1 MSAPAVDSGFQVFT
15 LPDLGEGLT
24 EAELVSWLVAEGDT
38 VAVDQPIAEVETA
51 KSVVEVPSPFAGTVA
66 VLHGRPGEMLDVG
79 APFLS
84 VRPEGD
90 GPAGAG
96 SADTTPAVA
105 GPAADAT
112 GTITG
117 AGVEAAAA
125 ELREEAGVPAAATR
139 DDDAPAVDGGSGN
152 VLIGYG
158 TPGGLTGGRT
168 RPRKG
173 ATAGA
178 AASPAAS
185 AAPAAPAAPATL
197 LPAARTTPSPAAAVA
212 EPAAPVGATDGTT
225 SAPDT
230 GTAASAAGT
239 APTCVSPLVRKL
251 ARDNGVRLTDLRGSG
266 EQGLILRRDVEQAIA
281 AATVRDVGATP
292 GSGVDAAAGAATATL
307 DAVARP
313 ALGDAP
319 GAADVPLDSRSGLAV
334 LERSPLKGV
343 RRTIA
348 DAMTRS
354 RREIPEATVWVDVDA
369 TALVELREAMK
380 RRTPD
385 AVPGLLAF
393 VARFVVAGLARYPE
407 LNSRIATG
415 ADGAQEIVRVDG
427 VNLGIAAQTDRGLVV
442 PSVRRADTLSA
453 RGLDAEIRRLAALAR
468 EGRATPSDLSSGTF
482 TLNNYGVFGV
492 DGSAAIINY
501 PESAILGMGRIIDR
515 PWVVDGGLAVRKVT
529 ELTLAFD
536 HRVCDGGTAGG
547 FLRFVADAIENPGGM
562 LADL

>member
-1 MSAPAVDSGFQVFT
+1 MSAPTVGSKLLVFT

-38 VAVDQPIAEVETA
+38 VVVDQPVAEVETA
-51 KSVVEVPSPFAGTVA
+51 KSVVEVPSRFAGTVA
-66 VLHGRPGEMLDVG
+66 VLHGRPGEVLDVG

-84 VRPEGD
+84 VRP
-90 GPAGAG
+90 AG
-96 SADTTPAVA
+96 SEQGGSEPSAI
-105 GPAADAT
+105 GAAL
-112 GTITG
+112 G
-117 AGVEAAAA
+117 ANTVGA
-125 ELREEAGVPAAATR
+125 ESAREDAGVPAAATR
-139 DDDAPAVDGGSGN
+139 EDDDEPVVRGGSGN

-173 ATAGA
+173 SAPRALSAPQTRP
-178 AASPAAS
+178 PAEERVDG
-185 AAPAAPAAPATL
+185 APAQPTPQDYVAPL
-197 LPAARTTPSPAAAVA
+197 
-212 EPAAPVGATDGTT
+212 
-225 SAPDT
+225 
-230 GTAASAAGT
+230 
-239 APTCVSPLVRKL
+239 CVSPLVRKL
-251 ARDNGVRLTDLRGSG
+251 ARDAGLPLRGISGSG
-266 EQGLILRRDVEQAIA
+266 EKGLILRRDVEEAIA
-281 AATVRDVGATP
+281 RASKDSA
-292 GSGVDAAAGAATATL
+292 VDGAGAADPGVGKVPVVVSGEGR
-307 DAVARP
+307 DA
-313 ALGDAP
+313 
-319 GAADVPLDSRSGLAV
+319 RSGLAV
-334 LERSPLKGV
+334 VERTPLRGV

-354 RREIPEATVWVDVDA
+354 RREIPEATVWVDVDV
-369 TALVELREAMK
+369 TALVELREGIK

-385 AVPGLLAF
+385 AVPGILAF
-393 VARFVVAGLARYPE
+393 VARFVVAGLGRYPA
-407 LNSRIATG
+407 LNSRIVTG
-415 ADGAQEIVRVDG
+415 NDGTQEIVRVDG

-442 PSVRRADTLSA
+442 PSVRRADTMSA

-468 EGRATPSDLSSGTF
+468 EGKATPSDLSSGTF

-515 PWVVDGGLAVRKVT
+515 PWVVDGQLAVRKVT

-547 FLRFVADAIENPGGM
+547 FLRFVADAMETPGGL